1 MIKEE
6 KKTMT
11 VKEFSK
17 EYGIGMNKAYQ
28 MIKRGDFP
36 RFNLGRKTLILV
48 SKIDAWFERNSGMI
62 F

>member
-28 MIKRGDFP
+28 MIKRDDFP